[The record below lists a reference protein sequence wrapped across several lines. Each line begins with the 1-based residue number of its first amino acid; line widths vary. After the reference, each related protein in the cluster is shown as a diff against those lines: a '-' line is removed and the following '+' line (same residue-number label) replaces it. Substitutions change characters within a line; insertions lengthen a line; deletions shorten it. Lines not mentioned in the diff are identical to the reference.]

1 MSTQKI
7 LVVDD
12 EQNIRDILQTFLQD
26 MGYNVASA
34 TDGFDALDKI
44 GKEGFDLY
52 IIDIYMPRMSGLELI
67 ARLKEVQ
74 PKAVIIV
81 MTGYSGLDVDFRSIR
96 QSAFMYL
103 SKPIQPDELLRAV
116 EAGLAQSIKVNQMKI
131 ETPEPEPVPGI
142 SPDVEKSLQHYL
154 LRGFSAEQTTRLLGY
169 GVLREYSRGS
179 NIPSDKEEGSILFIE
194 RGRVGVFFQD
204 AQIESLKEG
213 DIWGEESFVAPKAS
227 FASLHAQED
236 SIVRHFSRK
245 QLIEFLSTVDKNVID
260 NFMLNLMLCMHLKH
274 RRCVA
279 QLVNAR
285 KDLNPDQK
293 E

>member
-26 MGYNVASA
+26 MGYDVSSA
-34 TDGFDALDKI
+34 IDGFDALDKI
-44 GKEGFDLY
+44 SQERFDLY

-74 PKAVIIV
+74 TKAVIIV

-116 EAGLAQSIKVNQMKI
+116 EAGLAQSIKVDQMKI
-131 ETPEPEPVPGI
+131 ETPEPESILGI
-142 SPDVEKSLQHYL
+142 SPDIEKSLQHHL
-154 LRGFSAEQTTRLLGY
+154 LRGFSAEQITNLLSN
-169 GVLREYSRGS
+169 GVLREYSCGS
-179 NIPSDKEEGSILFIE
+179 NIPPDIEEGSMLFIE
-194 RGRVGVFFQD
+194 RGRIGVFCQD
-204 AQIESLKEG
+204 VQIESLKEG
-213 DIWGEESFVAPKAS
+213 DIWGEESFVEPKAS
-227 FASLHAQED
+227 YASLFAQED

-245 QLIEFLSTVDKNVID
+245 QLIEFLHTCDKNVI
-260 NFMLNLMLCMHLKH
+260 NSFMLNLMQCMLFKH

-279 QLVNAR
+279 QLVNAL
-285 KDLNPDQK
+285 KNVNPNQK